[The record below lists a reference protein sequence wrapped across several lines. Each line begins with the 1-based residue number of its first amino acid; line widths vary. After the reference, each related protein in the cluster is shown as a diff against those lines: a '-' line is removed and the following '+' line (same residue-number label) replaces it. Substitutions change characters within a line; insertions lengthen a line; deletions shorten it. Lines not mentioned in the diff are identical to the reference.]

1 MDKTKFDN
9 LNLIDESNT
18 LKEINSNNS
27 TLDLKSKEY
36 IDSLLKCLNEMQ
48 YKVICMRYGLIDNN
62 PLTLEQV
69 ALKLDISKE
78 RVRQIEATSIRKIR
92 SQMRKS

>member
-1 MDKTKFDN
+1 
-9 LNLIDESNT
+9 
-18 LKEINSNNS
+18 
-27 TLDLKSKEY
+27 
-36 IDSLLKCLNEMQ
+36 
-48 YKVICMRYGLIDNN
+48 MRYGLIDNN

-92 SQMRKS
+92 SQMRNS

>member
-36 IDSLLKCLNEMQ
+36 IDSLLKCLN
-48 YKVICMRYGLIDNN
+48 
-62 PLTLEQV
+62 
-69 ALKLDISKE
+69 
-78 RVRQIEATSIRKIR
+78 
-92 SQMRKS
+92 